1 MANKCEKIFNLSAI
15 SGKSNV
21 KQQYSLIRLTTI
33 LNCEDIKNGRM
44 WENTDVNKLQVG
56 QKLVKPLWKPDWQH
70 LLKLK
75 CSFTLTA
82 PMTST
87 SCNSCP
93 YIILLECGLDLVIHF
108 LINTI
113 WWKCWISLLRSALK
127 KCSKFLREKKNDM
140 GQKLVFAF

>member
-15 SGKSNV
+15 SGKSDV
-21 KQQYSLIRLTTI
+21 KQQYSILIRLTTI

-56 QKLVKPLWKPDWQH
+56 QKLVKTTLEDRLATSIEAEM
-70 LLKLK
+70 LLHP
-75 CSFTLTA
+75 SA

-93 YIILLECGLDLVIHF
+93 YIIP
-108 LINTI
+108 
-113 WWKCWISLLRSALK
+113 SP
-127 KCSKFLREKKNDM
+127 
-140 GQKLVFAF
+140 